1 VYGFKMRSNRLSHH
15 FGHRPFLMFQ
25 ARCAQLYLHHQ
36 SFANNDCLGQA
47 SLPTPTYHVAFNE
60 RRGGRQNSSRCA
72 MNDEAESSRAP
83 QRQNDAASHLADLED
98 ALARFEE
105 AEQREKDKATKQRR
119 LDAKR
124 KRIQMLGELLRD
136 LDMVVYLEL
145 ITLYHLEYAYHL
157 HTAAASLR

>member
-1 VYGFKMRSNRLSHH
+1 
-15 FGHRPFLMFQ
+15 
-25 ARCAQLYLHHQ
+25 
-36 SFANNDCLGQA
+36 
-47 SLPTPTYHVAFNE
+47 
-60 RRGGRQNSSRCA
+60 
-72 MNDEAESSRAP
+72 MNDEAESSRAR
-83 QRQNDAASHLADLED
+83 QRQNDPASHLADLED